1 MSAAYVRRLII
12 QSIFH
17 SALNMSDDSDELFIR
32 SVSKIIRLLLR
43 KRRRK
48 KRPMRDFMQN
58 F

>member
-1 MSAAYVRRLII
+1 MPAAYVRKLII

-17 SALNMSDDSDELFIR
+17 SALNMSDELFIR

-48 KRPMRDFMQN
+48 KKIMRDFLQN